1 METHGMDVLSDSK
14 HEILG
19 NRTGIMTNPELSIEM
34 IEGAKQTVPSSQGDA
49 TEMAAVKANY
59 IEEAVPIGSSPVM
72 VEVSEDGESVGQFD
86 GLAVLLDKLGERLAF
101 ERQGTRLYEA
111 FLQKCES
118 LTLEDASGP
127 SVEELRQICEEE
139 LEHFHLLQNA
149 ITRLGG
155 DATVQTPSADV
166 AGVLSHGVM
175 QVVSD
180 PRTTIPQTLQAMLT
194 AELVDNDGWQM
205 LQELAAE
212 LGQDDLEEQCG
223 KAYEEEQEHLEKVRD
238 WLTSMTMDEASG
250 STEALDVSEIDA
262 SEEEASEEEEDTQP
276 KRSAKAS
283 TRSGKSKS
291 SSSSKSKSKKKKKDS

>member
-1 METHGMDVLSDSK
+1 METHEMDVQSDSK
-14 HEILG
+14 QEILG

-49 TEMAAVKANY
+49 TEMASVKAEY

-118 LTLEDASGP
+118 LTLEESSGP
-127 SVEELRQICEEE
+127 SVEELRHICEEE

-149 ITRLGG
+149 IIALGG

-205 LQELAAE
+205 LQDLAAE
-212 LGQDDLEEQCG
+212 LGQDDLEEQCRR
-223 KAYEEEQEHLEKVRD
+223 AYEEEQEHLEKVRD
-238 WLTSMTMDEASG
+238 WLTSMTMEEVSG
-250 STEALDVSEIDA
+250 STEGLAA
-262 SEEEASEEEEDTQP
+262 SELEPSEQEEAPQQ

-283 TRSGKSKS
+283 TRSRKTKS
-291 SSSSKSKSKKKKKDS
+291 SSSSKSKKKKKR

>member
-1 METHGMDVLSDSK
+1 METHEMDVLSDSK
-14 HEILG
+14 QEILG

-34 IEGAKQTVPSSQGDA
+34 IEGAKQTTPSSQGDA
-49 TEMAAVKANY
+49 TELASVRSEY
-59 IEEAVPIGSSPVM
+59 IEEGVPIGSSPIM

-127 SVEELRQICEEE
+127 TIEELRHICEEE

-149 ITRLGG
+149 IIALGG

-205 LQELAAE
+205 LQDLAAE

-223 KAYEEEQEHLEKVRD
+223 KAYEEEQEHLEKVRE

-250 STEALDVSEIDA
+250 STQGLDVSEL
-262 SEEEASEEEEDTQP
+262 EEEEDTEP

-283 TRSGKSKS
+283 TRSSKSKS
-291 SSSSKSKSKKKKKDS
+291 SSSSKSKSKKKKKR

>member
-1 METHGMDVLSDSK
+1 METHEMDVLSDSK
-14 HEILG
+14 QEILG

-34 IEGAKQTVPSSQGDA
+34 IEGAKQTVPTSQGDA
-49 TEMAAVKANY
+49 TEMAAVKTEY

-72 VEVSEDGESVGQFD
+72 VEVSENGESVGQFD

-127 SVEELRQICEEE
+127 SVEELRHICEEE

-149 ITRLGG
+149 ITALGG

-205 LQELAAE
+205 LQDLAAE
-212 LGQDDLEEQCG
+212 LGQDDLEEQCR

-238 WLTSMTMDEASG
+238 WLTSMTMDEVSG
-250 STEALDVSEIDA
+250 STEEVDA
-262 SEEEASEEEEDTQP
+262 SEIEASEEEEDTG
-276 KRSAKAS
+276 SAKSS
-283 TRSGKSKS
+283 TRSRKSKS
-291 SSSSKSKSKKKKKDS
+291 SGSSKSKSKKKKKR

>member
-1 METHGMDVLSDSK
+1 METHEMDAMSDSK
-14 HEILG
+14 QDIFG

-34 IEGAKQTVPSSQGDA
+34 IEGAKQTKPSSQGDA
-49 TEMAAVKANY
+49 TELASVRAEY
-59 IEEAVPIGSSPVM
+59 IEEAVPIGSPPVM
-72 VEVSEDGESVGQFD
+72 VEVSENGENVGQFD

-127 SVEELRQICEEE
+127 STEELRHICQEE

-149 ITRLGG
+149 ITALGG

-166 AGVLSHGVM
+166 AGVLSHGVL

-205 LQELAAE
+205 LQDLAAE
-212 LGQDDLEEQCG
+212 LGQDDLEEQCR
-223 KAYEEEQEHLEKVRD
+223 KAFEEEQEHLEKVRE

-250 STEALDVSEIDA
+250 SMEGLDASELDA
-262 SEEEASEEEEDTQP
+262 SEEEDDTEQ
-276 KRSAKAS
+276 KQS
-283 TRSGKSKS
+283 TKQSIRARKTKS
-291 SSSSKSKSKKKKKDS
+291 STSSKSKSKKKKKR

>member
-1 METHGMDVLSDSK
+1 MERHEDDALSDSK
-14 HEILG
+14 QEIFG

-34 IEGAKQTVPSSQGDA
+34 IEGAKQTSPSSQGDA
-49 TEMAAVKANY
+49 TGLASVKAEY
-59 IEEAVPIGSSPVM
+59 IEEGVPIGSAPVM
-72 VEVSEDGESVGQFD
+72 VEVSEDGESLGQFD

-118 LTLEDASGP
+118 LTPQDASGP
-127 SVEELRQICEEE
+127 SVEELRHICEEE

-149 ITRLGG
+149 IIALGG

-205 LQELAAE
+205 LQDLAAE
-212 LGQDDLEEQCG
+212 LGQDDLEEQCRR
-223 KAYEEEQEHLEKVRD
+223 AYEEEQEHLEKVRD
-238 WLTSMTMDEASG
+238 WLTGMTMDEASG
-250 STEALDVSEIDA
+250 STEGLDASEIDA
-262 SEEEASEEEEDTQP
+262 SEEEEDI
-276 KRSAKAS
+276 RSAKAS
-283 TRSGKSKS
+283 TGSRKSKS
-291 SSSSKSKSKKKKKDS
+291 SSSSKSKSKKKKKR

>member
-1 METHGMDVLSDSK
+1 METHEMDVQSDSK
-14 HEILG
+14 QEILG
-19 NRTGIMTNPELSIEM
+19 NRTGIMTNPELSIEL

-49 TEMAAVKANY
+49 TELASVRSEY
-59 IEEAVPIGSSPVM
+59 IEEGVPIGSSPVM
-72 VEVSEDGESVGQFD
+72 VEVSENGESVGQFE
-86 GLAVLLDKLGERLAF
+86 GLTVLLDKLGERLAF

-118 LTLEDASGP
+118 LTLEDGSGP
-127 SVEELRQICEEE
+127 SVEELRHICEEE

-149 ITRLGG
+149 ITALGG

-205 LQELAAE
+205 LQDLAAE

-223 KAYEEEQEHLEKVRD
+223 KAYEEEQEHLEKVRE

-250 STEALDVSEIDA
+250 STEGIDGSEL
-262 SEEEASEEEEDTQP
+262 EEEDTQQ

-283 TRSGKSKS
+283 TGSRKTKS
-291 SSSSKSKSKKKKKDS
+291 SSSSKSKSKKKKKR

>member
-1 METHGMDVLSDSK
+1 METHEMDVLSDSK
-14 HEILG
+14 QEILG

-34 IEGAKQTVPSSQGDA
+34 IEGAKQTTPSSQGDA
-49 TEMAAVKANY
+49 TELASVRSEY
-59 IEEAVPIGSSPVM
+59 IEEGVPIGSSPIM
-72 VEVSEDGESVGQFD
+72 LEVSEDGESVGQFD

-127 SVEELRQICEEE
+127 TIEELRHICEEE

-149 ITRLGG
+149 IIALGG

-205 LQELAAE
+205 LQDLAAE
-212 LGQDDLEEQCG
+212 LGQDDLEAQCG
-223 KAYEEEQEHLEKVRD
+223 KAYEEEQEHLEKVRE

-250 STEALDVSEIDA
+250 STQGLDVSEL
-262 SEEEASEEEEDTQP
+262 EEEEDTEP

-283 TRSGKSKS
+283 TRSSKSKS
-291 SSSSKSKSKKKKKDS
+291 SSSSKSKSKKKKKR

>member
-1 METHGMDVLSDSK
+1 METHEMDVLSDSK
-14 HEILG
+14 QEILG

-49 TEMAAVKANY
+49 TEMAAVKAEY
-59 IEEAVPIGSSPVM
+59 IDEAVPIGSSPVM
-72 VEVSEDGESVGQFD
+72 VEVSENGESVGQFD

-127 SVEELRQICEEE
+127 SVEELRHICEEE

-149 ITRLGG
+149 ITALGG

-205 LQELAAE
+205 LQDLAAE
-212 LGQDDLEEQCG
+212 LGQDDLEEQCR

-250 STEALDVSEIDA
+250 STEGLDAEIDA
-262 SEEEASEEEEDTQP
+262 SEEEEDI
-276 KRSAKAS
+276 RSAKAS
-283 TRSGKSKS
+283 TRSRKSKS
-291 SSSSKSKSKKKKKDS
+291 SGSSKSKSKKKKKR

>member
-1 METHGMDVLSDSK
+1 METHEMDVLSDSK
-14 HEILG
+14 QEILG

-34 IEGAKQTVPSSQGDA
+34 IEGAKQATPSSQGDG
-49 TEMAAVKANY
+49 TELASVRSEY
-59 IEEAVPIGSSPVM
+59 IEEGVRIGSSPVM

-118 LTLEDASGP
+118 LALEDASGP
-127 SVEELRQICEEE
+127 SIEELRHICEEE

-149 ITRLGG
+149 IIALGG

-223 KAYEEEQEHLEKVRD
+223 KAYEEEQEHLEKVRE

-250 STEALDVSEIDA
+250 STEGLDA
-262 SEEEASEEEEDTQP
+262 SELEEEEDTQP

-283 TRSGKSKS
+283 TRSSKSKS
-291 SSSSKSKSKKKKKDS
+291 SGSSKSKSKKKKKR

>member
-1 METHGMDVLSDSK
+1 METHEMDVLSDSK
-14 HEILG
+14 QEILG

-34 IEGAKQTVPSSQGDA
+34 IEGAKQTTPSSQGDG
-49 TEMAAVKANY
+49 TELASVRSEY
-59 IEEAVPIGSSPVM
+59 IEEGVPIGSSPVM

-118 LTLEDASGP
+118 LALEDASGP
-127 SVEELRQICEEE
+127 SIEELRHICGEE

-149 ITRLGG
+149 IIALGG

-205 LQELAAE
+205 LQDLAAE

-223 KAYEEEQEHLEKVRD
+223 KAYEEEQEHLEKVRE

-250 STEALDVSEIDA
+250 STEGLDA
-262 SEEEASEEEEDTQP
+262 SELEEEEDTQP

-283 TRSGKSKS
+283 TRSSKSKS
-291 SSSSKSKSKKKKKDS
+291 STSSKSKSKKKKKR

>member
-1 METHGMDVLSDSK
+1 METREMNVLPDSK
-14 HEILG
+14 QEISG

-49 TEMAAVKANY
+49 TEMASVKAEY
-59 IEEAVPIGSSPVM
+59 IQEAGPIGSSPVM

-118 LTLEDASGP
+118 LTVEDASGP
-127 SVEELRQICEEE
+127 SVEELRHICEEE

-149 ITRLGG
+149 ITALGG

-205 LQELAAE
+205 LQDLAAE

-250 STEALDVSEIDA
+250 STEAVDGSELDDSEP
-262 SEEEASEEEEDTQP
+262 EEDTQP

-283 TRSGKSKS
+283 TRSRKTKS
-291 SSSSKSKSKKKKKDS
+291 SSSSKSKKKKKR

>member
-1 METHGMDVLSDSK
+1 METHEMDVLSDSK
-14 HEILG
+14 QEILG

-49 TEMAAVKANY
+49 TEMAAVKAEY
-59 IEEAVPIGSSPVM
+59 IEEAMPIGSSPAM

-127 SVEELRQICEEE
+127 SIEELRHICEEE

-149 ITRLGG
+149 ITALGG

-194 AELVDNDGWQM
+194 AELVDNDGWQL
-205 LQELAAE
+205 LQDLAAE
-212 LGQDDLEEQCG
+212 LGQDDLEEQCR

-250 STEALDVSEIDA
+250 SIEGLDA
-262 SEEEASEEEEDTQP
+262 SETDASEEEEDTQR
-276 KRSAKAS
+276 KQSAKAS
-283 TRSGKSKS
+283 TRSNKSKS
-291 SSSSKSKSKKKKKDS
+291 SGSSKSKSKKKKKR

>member
-1 METHGMDVLSDSK
+1 METHEMDALSDSK
-14 HEILG
+14 QEILG

-49 TEMAAVKANY
+49 KDLASVKAEY
-59 IEEAVPIGSSPVM
+59 IEEAVPIGSSPIM
-72 VEVSEDGESVGQFD
+72 LEVSENGESVGQFD

-118 LTLEDASGP
+118 LTLDNASGP
-127 SVEELRQICEEE
+127 SVEELRHICEEE

-149 ITRLGG
+149 ITNLGG

-205 LQELAAE
+205 LQDLAAE
-212 LGQDDLEEQCG
+212 LGQDDLEEQCRR
-223 KAYEEEQEHLEKVRD
+223 AYEEEQEHLEKVRD
-238 WLTSMTMDEASG
+238 WLTSMTMDEVSG
-250 STEALDVSEIDA
+250 SAQGLDASEIDA
-262 SEEEASEEEEDTQP
+262 SEDQEDTQQ

-283 TRSGKSKS
+283 TRSRKTKS
-291 SSSSKSKSKKKKKDS
+291 SSPSKSKSKKKKKR

>member
-1 METHGMDVLSDSK
+1 METHEMDVLSDSK
-14 HEILG
+14 ETLG
-19 NRTGIMTNPELSIEM
+19 NRTGIMTNPELSIEL

-49 TEMAAVKANY
+49 TELASVRSEY
-59 IEEAVPIGSSPVM
+59 IEEGVPIGSPPVM
-72 VEVSEDGESVGQFD
+72 VEVSESGESVGQFE

-118 LTLEDASGP
+118 LTLEDGSGP
-127 SVEELRQICEEE
+127 SVEELRHICEEE

-149 ITRLGG
+149 ITALGG
-155 DATVQTPSADV
+155 DATVQTPSADI

-180 PRTTIPQTLQAMLT
+180 PRTTIPQSLQAMLT

-212 LGQDDLEEQCG
+212 LGQDDLEEQCSR
-223 KAYEEEQEHLEKVRD
+223 AYEEEQEHLEKVRE
-238 WLTSMTMDEASG
+238 WLSSMTMDEVSG
-250 STEALDVSEIDA
+250 STEALDVSETDA
-262 SEEEASEEEEDTQP
+262 TEEEEDTQP
-276 KRSAKAS
+276 QRSAKAS
-283 TRSGKSKS
+283 TSSGKSKS
-291 SSSSKSKSKKKKKDS
+291 SSKGKSKKKKKR

>member
-1 METHGMDVLSDSK
+1 METHEMDVLSDSK
-14 HEILG
+14 QEILG

-34 IEGAKQTVPSSQGDA
+34 IEGAKQTVPSSRGDVTDLA
-49 TEMAAVKANY
+49 SVKAEY

-72 VEVSEDGESVGQFD
+72 LEVSENGESVGHFD

-118 LTLEDASGP
+118 LTLDNASGP
-127 SVEELRQICEEE
+127 SVEELRHICEEE

-149 ITRLGG
+149 ITTLGG

-166 AGVLSHGVM
+166 AGVLNHGVM

-205 LQELAAE
+205 LQDLAEE
-212 LGQDDLEEQCG
+212 LGQDDLEEQCRR
-223 KAYEEEQEHLEKVRD
+223 AYEEEQEHLEKVRD
-238 WLTSMTMDEASG
+238 WLTSMTMDEVSG
-250 STEALDVSEIDA
+250 SAQGLDASEIDA
-262 SEEEASEEEEDTQP
+262 SEDQEDTQQ

-283 TRSGKSKS
+283 TRSRKPKS
-291 SSSSKSKSKKKKKDS
+291 SSPSKSKSKKKKKR

>member
-1 METHGMDVLSDSK
+1 METHEMDVLSDSK
-14 HEILG
+14 QEILG

-49 TEMAAVKANY
+49 TEMAAVKAEY

-72 VEVSEDGESVGQFD
+72 VEVSENGESVGQFD

-118 LTLEDASGP
+118 LTVEDASGP
-127 SVEELRQICEEE
+127 SVEELRHICEEE

-149 ITRLGG
+149 ITALGG

-205 LQELAAE
+205 LQDLAAE
-212 LGQDDLEEQCG
+212 LGQDDLEEQCR

-250 STEALDVSEIDA
+250 STEGLDAEIDA
-262 SEEEASEEEEDTQP
+262 SEEEEDI
-276 KRSAKAS
+276 RSAKAS
-283 TRSGKSKS
+283 TRSRKSKS
-291 SSSSKSKSKKKKKDS
+291 SGSSKSKSKKKKKR

>member
-1 METHGMDVLSDSK
+1 MERDEMDVLSDSK
-14 HEILG
+14 KEILG
-19 NRTGIMTNPELSIEM
+19 NRTGIMTNPELSIEL

-49 TEMAAVKANY
+49 TELASVRSEY
-59 IEEAVPIGSSPVM
+59 IDEGEPIGSSPVM
-72 VEVSEDGESVGQFD
+72 VEVSENGESVGQFE
-86 GLAVLLDKLGERLAF
+86 GLTVLLDKLGERLAF

-118 LTLEDASGP
+118 LTLEDGSGP
-127 SVEELRQICEEE
+127 SVDELRHICEEE

-149 ITRLGG
+149 ITALGG

-166 AGVLSHGVM
+166 AGVLSHGVI

-223 KAYEEEQEHLEKVRD
+223 RAYEEEQEHLEKVRD
-238 WLTSMTMDEASG
+238 WLTSMTMDEVSG
-250 STEALDVSEIDA
+250 STEALDA
-262 SEEEASEEEEDTQP
+262 SELDASEEEEDTQP
-276 KRSAKAS
+276 KRSVKAS
-283 TRSGKSKS
+283 TRSGKSKR
-291 SSSSKSKSKKKKKDS
+291 SSSSKSKSKKKKKR

>member
-1 METHGMDVLSDSK
+1 METHEMDVQSDSK
-14 HEILG
+14 QEILG

-49 TEMAAVKANY
+49 TELASVKAEY

-72 VEVSEDGESVGQFD
+72 LEVSENGESVGQFD

-118 LTLEDASGP
+118 VALDSGSAP
-127 SVEELRQICEEE
+127 SVEELRHICEEE

-149 ITRLGG
+149 ITALGG
-155 DATVQTPSADV
+155 DATLQTPSADV

-205 LQELAAE
+205 LQDLAAE
-212 LGQDDLEEQCG
+212 LGQDDLEEQCRR
-223 KAYEEEQEHLEKVRD
+223 AYEEEQEHLEKVRD
-238 WLTSMTMDEASG
+238 WLTSMTMEEVSG
-250 STEALDVSEIDA
+250 STEGL
-262 SEEEASEEEEDTQP
+262 EASELEASEQEEATQQ

-283 TRSGKSKS
+283 TRSRKTKS
-291 SSSSKSKSKKKKKDS
+291 SSSSKSKKKKKR

>member
-1 METHGMDVLSDSK
+1 METHEMDVQSDSK
-14 HEILG
+14 QEILG

-49 TEMAAVKANY
+49 TELASVKAEY

-72 VEVSEDGESVGQFD
+72 LEVSENGESVGQFD

-118 LTLEDASGP
+118 VALDSGSGP
-127 SVEELRQICEEE
+127 SVEDLRHICEEE

-149 ITRLGG
+149 ITALGG
-155 DATVQTPSADV
+155 DATLQTPSADV

-205 LQELAAE
+205 LQDLAAE
-212 LGQDDLEEQCG
+212 LGQDDLEEQCRR
-223 KAYEEEQEHLEKVRD
+223 AYEEEQEHLEKVRD
-238 WLTSMTMDEASG
+238 WLTSMTMEEVSG
-250 STEALDVSEIDA
+250 STEGL
-262 SEEEASEEEEDTQP
+262 EASELEASEQEEATQQ

-283 TRSGKSKS
+283 TRSRKTKS
-291 SSSSKSKSKKKKKDS
+291 SSSSKSKKKKKR

>member
-1 METHGMDVLSDSK
+1 METHEMDVLSDPK
-14 HEILG
+14 EILG
-19 NRTGIMTNPELSIEM
+19 NRTGIMTNPELSIEL

-49 TEMAAVKANY
+49 TELASVRSEY
-59 IEEAVPIGSSPVM
+59 IEEGVPIGSPPVM
-72 VEVSEDGESVGQFD
+72 MEVSENGESVGQFE

-118 LTLEDASGP
+118 LTLEDGSGP
-127 SVEELRQICEEE
+127 SVEELRHICEEE

-149 ITRLGG
+149 ITALGG
-155 DATVQTPSADV
+155 DATVQTPSADI
-166 AGVLSHGVM
+166 AGVLGHGVM

-223 KAYEEEQEHLEKVRD
+223 RAYEEEQEHLEKVRE
-238 WLTSMTMDEASG
+238 WLTSMTMDEVSG
-250 STEALDVSEIDA
+250 STEALDVSEID
-262 SEEEASEEEEDTQP
+262 ASEEEEDTQP

-291 SSSSKSKSKKKKKDS
+291 SSKSKSKKKKKR

>member
-1 METHGMDVLSDSK
+1 
-14 HEILG
+14 
-19 NRTGIMTNPELSIEM
+19 MTNPELSIEM
-34 IEGAKQTVPSSQGDA
+34 IEGANQTQPSSQGDA
-49 TEMAAVKANY
+49 TELAAVRAEY
-59 IEEAVPIGSSPVM
+59 IEEAVPIGSPPVM
-72 VEVSEDGESVGQFD
+72 VEVSENGENVGQFD

-127 SVEELRQICEEE
+127 STEELRHICQEE

-149 ITRLGG
+149 ITALGG

-166 AGVLSHGVM
+166 AGVLSHGVL

-205 LQELAAE
+205 LQDLAAE
-212 LGQDDLEEQCG
+212 LGQDDLEEQCR
-223 KAYEEEQEHLEKVRD
+223 KAFEEEQEHLEKVRE

-250 STEALDVSEIDA
+250 SMEGLDASELDA
-262 SEEEASEEEEDTQP
+262 SEEEDDTEQ
-276 KRSAKAS
+276 KQSTKQS
-283 TRSGKSKS
+283 TRSRKTKGSTS
-291 SSSSKSKSKKKKKDS
+291 

>member
-1 METHGMDVLSDSK
+1 METHEMDVLSDSK
-14 HEILG
+14 QEILG

-34 IEGAKQTVPSSQGDA
+34 IEGAKQTTPSSQGDA
-49 TEMAAVKANY
+49 TELTSVRSEY
-59 IEEAVPIGSSPVM
+59 IEEGVPIGSSPIM
-72 VEVSEDGESVGQFD
+72 LEVSEDGESVGQFD

-127 SVEELRQICEEE
+127 TIEELRHICEEE

-149 ITRLGG
+149 IIALGG

-205 LQELAAE
+205 LQDLAAE
-212 LGQDDLEEQCG
+212 LGQDDLETQCG
-223 KAYEEEQEHLEKVRD
+223 KAYEEEQEHLEKVRE

-250 STEALDVSEIDA
+250 STQGLDVSEL
-262 SEEEASEEEEDTQP
+262 EEEEDTEP

-283 TRSGKSKS
+283 TRSSKSKS
-291 SSSSKSKSKKKKKDS
+291 SSSSKSKSKKKKKR

>member
-1 METHGMDVLSDSK
+1 METHEMDVQSDSK
-14 HEILG
+14 QEILG

-49 TEMAAVKANY
+49 TEMASVKAEY
-59 IEEAVPIGSSPVM
+59 IEEAVPIGSSPAM

-118 LTLEDASGP
+118 LALEESSGP
-127 SVEELRQICEEE
+127 SVEELRHICEEE

-149 ITRLGG
+149 IIALGG

-205 LQELAAE
+205 LQDLAAE
-212 LGQDDLEEQCG
+212 LGQDDLEEQCRR
-223 KAYEEEQEHLEKVRD
+223 AYEEEQEHLEKVRD
-238 WLTSMTMDEASG
+238 WLTSMTMEEVSG
-250 STEALDVSEIDA
+250 STEGL
-262 SEEEASEEEEDTQP
+262 EASELEASEQEEAPQQ

-283 TRSGKSKS
+283 TRSRKTKS
-291 SSSSKSKSKKKKKDS
+291 SSSSTSKKKKKR